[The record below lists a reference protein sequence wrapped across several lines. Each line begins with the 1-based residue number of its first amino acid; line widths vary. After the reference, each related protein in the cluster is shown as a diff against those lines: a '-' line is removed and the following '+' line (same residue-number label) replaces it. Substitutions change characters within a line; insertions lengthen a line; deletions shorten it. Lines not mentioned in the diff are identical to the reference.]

1 MTNQKFQTNNI
12 NKIPPKWEE
21 KFNSI
26 KKDIKDSIKSI
37 FEEHFE
43 DYESVRQSIFF
54 SKIGIEDEIKKIFQ
68 EDLKTALLEKR
79 KETLKEIDNYIINER
94 DTTIEYLLMVI
105 QEIALLESEINP
117 FKSKEK
123 NQELK
128 KNIKKLINDFLYIK
142 NNLLKKNGILD
153 PHMKRKAREKIKKME
168 IYTSDYYTQPK

>member
-1 MTNQKFQTNNI
+1 MTKQEFQTNNI
-12 NKIPPKWEE
+12 NKIPAKWEK
-21 KFNSI
+21 KFNNL
-26 KKDIKDSIKSI
+26 KNDVKGSIKSI

-54 SKIGIEDEIKKIFQ
+54 SKMGIEAEIQKIFQ

-79 KETLKEIDNYIINER
+79 KETLKEIDSYIINER

-105 QEIALLESEINP
+105 EEIVLLENEITP

-123 NQELK
+123 NQEIK
-128 KNIKKLINDFLYIK
+128 RNIRKLINDFLYIK

-153 PHMKRKAREKIKKME
+153 DYMKKKAREKIKKME